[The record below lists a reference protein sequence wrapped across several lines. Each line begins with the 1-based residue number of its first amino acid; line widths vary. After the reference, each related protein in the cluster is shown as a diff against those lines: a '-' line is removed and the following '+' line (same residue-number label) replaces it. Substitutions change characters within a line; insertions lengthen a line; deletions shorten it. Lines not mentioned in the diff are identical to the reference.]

1 MENLKDYIRESINR
15 LEEEFSKGLFGRK
28 LLLRYSSVMDEC
40 LNEVFLSNLSAR
52 GNGSKNSYAV
62 AALGGYGREELSPFS
77 DIDLMFLIPD
87 KFNGDLED
95 IAGGMLYPLWDAGL
109 TVGHCNRTLKDC
121 LTMMTGDITIRT
133 SLMEM
138 RYLTGDKD
146 LYNRF
151 LIPIRKRAFSRGV
164 NTFIT
169 DQIKD
174 MKSRRK
180 RYGESV
186 YLLEPHLKEGEGGL
200 RDIQS
205 ALWIAKVKF
214 KVNNIDELREK
225 GALSSWEIS
234 LLEESLDFLWKV
246 RNGLHFSSGRKNDH
260 LAFEYQGKIA
270 ELLGYG
276 DSTSTTVLR
285 KFMHDY
291 YQCAENIKYLSS
303 VLIERSR
310 KDKRRI
316 KIIGRRASSKEM
328 EHGFRIEDNGVSIA
342 DPQLFRRDTCAMMK
356 VFRYSA
362 ELGKEITIPTQEL
375 IRNSLDII
383 DEGFRESKEVNDCFI
398 SILRKREGVAKVLK
412 TMHRLGVLGRFI
424 PEFGNIIHL
433 PQSHHHHI
441 YTTDIH
447 TLFAIEEFED
457 LLAGKYRDIFPFLTH
472 LVKEEN
478 RVELIF
484 LALLLHDLGK
494 AFDSDHMEKGVEI
507 VHTIADRMG
516 LSKEEKRVELIFLA
530 LLLHDL
536 GKAFDADHV
545 EKGVKIAHT
554 IADRMGLSQEE
565 TKVIAFLVKNHIYM
579 SIVAQTRD
587 LSDEDLI
594 IKFSQKMKDIN
605 RLRMLYIL
613 TFADS
618 KASRSE
624 AFTSWKATLFQ
635 ELYIRAFHILEKG
648 DFTMTDMDYKLDKI
662 KNDVISGLSSK
673 MPMDDIHYNL
683 DLTPS
688 RYLLN
693 NSPEIISNHILLC
706 WNLEERPL
714 AFDIREKTDN
724 GYYDI
729 FIATPD
735 FPGLFYKVCGV
746 MVYHNMNIL
755 DAQIDTRSDGIA
767 IELLRVNYLYND
779 ETVESQEWNA
789 IRDNLEKVV
798 DGRLKVEDLVKKK
811 ESYLRSNQTGL
822 KGAKT
827 TIGID
832 NDTSDFYTVIDVETG
847 DRFGLLYSIT
857 KVMSDMGI
865 SIYIAKITT
874 RLMRV
879 TDSFYVRDIFGQKI
893 YEDKFL
899 KRIKRDLLRT
909 LEG

>member
-15 LEEEFSKGLFGRK
+15 LEEEFSKGLFGRR
-28 LLLRYSSVMDEC
+28 LLRRYSSIMDEC
-40 LNEVFLSNLSAR
+40 LKEVFLSNLSSR
-52 GNGSKNSYAV
+52 RNVRNKSYAV
-62 AALGGYGREELSPFS
+62 AALGSYGREELSPFS
-77 DIDLMFLIPD
+77 DIDLMILIPD
-87 KFNGDLED
+87 RFNGDLED
-95 IAGGMLYPLWDAGL
+95 IAGKMLYPLWDAGL

-121 LTMMTGDITIRT
+121 LTMMKGDITIRT
-133 SLMEM
+133 SLIEM
-138 RYLTGDKD
+138 RYLIGNKD

-151 LIPIRKRAFSRGV
+151 LTSIRKNAFSKGA
-164 NTFIT
+164 NTFISS
-169 DQIKD
+169 QIKD
-174 MKSRRK
+174 MESRRK
-180 RYGESV
+180 CYGESV
-186 YLLEPHLKEGEGGL
+186 YLLEPHLKDGEGGL

-214 KVNNIDELREK
+214 KATNIDELREK

-246 RNGLHFSSGRKNDH
+246 RNGLHFLSGRKNDH
-260 LAFEYQGKIA
+260 LAYEYQGKIA
-270 ELLGYG
+270 GLLGYG
-276 DSTSTTVLR
+276 DSTSTAVLR

-316 KIIGRRASSKEM
+316 KTIGRRTSSKGM
-328 EHGFRIEDNGVSIA
+328 ELGFRIENNGISIA
-342 DPQLFRRDTCAMMK
+342 DSQLFGRDPYVMIK
-356 VFRYSA
+356 VFKYSL
-362 ELGKEITIPTQEL
+362 ELEKEITIAAQEL
-375 IRNSLDII
+375 IMNNLDVI
-383 DEGFRESKEVNDCFI
+383 DEDFRKSKEVNDYFI
-398 SILRKREGVAKVLK
+398 SILRKGEGVAKVLK
-412 TMHRLGVLGRFI
+412 TMHRLGVLGRLI
-424 PEFGNIIHL
+424 PEFGNITHL
-433 PQSHHHHI
+433 PQSYHHHI

-447 TLFAIEEFED
+447 TLFAIDEFEY
-457 LLAGKYRDIFPFLTH
+457 LLAGKYRDTFPFLSN
-472 LVKEEN
+472 LVKEEK
-478 RVELIF
+478 RVDLIF

-494 AFDSDHMEKGVEI
+494 AFD
-507 VHTIADRMG
+507 T
-516 LSKEEKRVELIFLA
+516 
-530 LLLHDL
+530 
-536 GKAFDADHV
+536 DHV
-545 EKGVKIAHT
+545 EKGVELVHT
-554 IADRMGLSQEE
+554 ITDRMGLPHEDA
-565 TKVIAFLVKNHIYM
+565 KVIAFLVKHHIYM

-594 IKFSQKMKDIN
+594 IKFSQKIKDVD

-624 AFTSWKATLFQ
+624 AFTSWKAALFQ
-635 ELYIRAFHILEKG
+635 KLYIRAFHILEKG

-662 KNDVISGLSSK
+662 KNDVISDLRSK

-693 NSPEIISNHILLC
+693 NSPKVISNHILLC

-714 AFDIREKTDN
+714 AFDVREKTDK

-767 IELLRVNYLYND
+767 IELIRVNYLYND
-779 ETVESQEWNA
+779 ETVESQEWSA
-789 IRDNLEKVV
+789 IQDNLEKVI

-811 ESYLRSNQTGL
+811 GSYLGFNEAGL
-822 KGAKT
+822 RDTKT

-832 NDTSDFYTVIDVETG
+832 NDISDFYTVIDVETG
-847 DRFGLLYSIT
+847 DRFSLLYSIT

-893 YEDKFL
+893 YEEK
-899 KRIKRDLLRT
+899 T
-909 LEG
+909 LEKVKGNLMKALEN

>member
-1 MENLKDYIRESINR
+1 MKNLKDYIRESINR

-77 DIDLMFLIPD
+77 DIDLMFLIPNR
-87 KFNGDLED
+87 FNGDLKD
-95 IAGGMLYPLWDAGL
+95 IAGRMLYPLWDAGL

-138 RYLTGDKD
+138 RYLVGDKD
-146 LYNRF
+146 LYTRF
-151 LIPIRKRAFSRGV
+151 LIPIRKRAFSKGV
-164 NTFIT
+164 NTFIS

-174 MKSRRK
+174 MESRRK
-180 RYGESV
+180 RYGETV

-214 KVNNIDELREK
+214 KANNIDELREK

-234 LLEESLDFLWKV
+234 LLDESLDFLWKV

-291 YQCAENIKYLSS
+291 YRCAENIKYLSS

-310 KDKRRI
+310 KDKRQI

-328 EHGFRIEDNGVSIA
+328 EHGFRIEGNGVSIT
-342 DPQLFRRDTCAMMK
+342 DPQLFRRDTRAMMK
-356 VFRYSA
+356 VFRYSV

-383 DEGFRESKEVNDCFI
+383 DEAFRESKEVNDCFI

-433 PQSHHHHI
+433 PQSYHHHI

-472 LVKEEN
+472 LVKEEK

-494 AFDSDHMEKGVEI
+494 AFDRDHMEKGVEI

-516 LSKEEKRVELIFLA
+516 LS
-530 LLLHDL
+530 
-536 GKAFDADHV
+536 
-545 EKGVKIAHT
+545 
-554 IADRMGLSQEE
+554 QEN

-624 AFTSWKATLFQ
+624 AFTPWKATLFQ

-662 KNDVISGLSSK
+662 KNDVISELSSK

-767 IELLRVNYLYND
+767 LELLRVNYLYND
-779 ETVESQEWNA
+779 ETVESQEWSA
-789 IRDNLEKVV
+789 IQGNLEKVI

-811 ESYLRSNQTGL
+811 ESYLRSNETGL
-822 KGAKT
+822 KGTKT

-832 NDTSDFYTVIDVETG
+832 NDTSDFYTVIDVETS

-899 KRIKRDLLRT
+899 KRIKCDILRT